1 MLLNPLVTPGSASRF
16 TQGPYGETACHYY
29 AAGWQPLPMASKVPA
44 VSGHHGH
51 KDADGNPSRCVGWQE
66 MVKAWI
72 PKMGGLGVAVRLISE
87 VGIDVDAHDG
97 QAGAQTFQAA
107 TETLGPLPFTFT
119 STSRGPHQP
128 SRIHFYRIPWDLD
141 VSQAETKIRQAFGP
155 NIDIVHR
162 WNRYAVVAPTVHPR
176 TGETYAWYGPDGQQC
191 PMPRRVD
198 LAELPAA
205 WQEFMRSKPRPAPK
219 LPKVRPTAH
228 KDATLVLP
236 SEDDWYDDVSTA
248 YALTDKQAGEKL
260 VDLSRQLSGVV
271 VGEVERTLN
280 SVAFELGR
288 LSEAGFFTPEEA
300 IDTAREWLRAAPAKH
315 SDVWNRENGRKWTY
329 RSKFTKGFQDGWNA
343 AGLERISE

>member
-16 TQGPYGETACHYY
+16 AQGPYGETACHYY

-44 VSGHHGH
+44 VSGHHGRE
-51 KDADGNPSRCVGWQE
+51 AGFVGWQE

-107 TETLGPLPFTFT
+107 TEALGPLPFTFT

-128 SRIHFYRIPWDLD
+128 SRIHLYRIPWDLD

-155 NIDIVHR
+155 NIDIIHR
-162 WNRYAVVAPTVHPR
+162 GNRYAVVAPTVHPR
-176 TGETYAWYGPDGQQC
+176 TGEVYAWYGPDGQQC
-191 PMPRRVD
+191 PMPRRAD
-198 LAELPAA
+198 LAELPGA
-205 WQEFMRSKPRPAPK
+205 WQEFMRSKPRPRPQ
-219 LPKVRPTAH
+219 LPKPVAREKLEVQDQP
-228 KDATLVLP
+228 D
-236 SEDDWYDDVSTA
+236 SDSDWYDDVSTA

-260 VDLSRQLSGVV
+260 VDLSRTLSAVV

-280 SVAFELGR
+280 AVAFELGR
-288 LSEAGFFTPEEA
+288 LSQAGFFTPEEA